1 MRSPWKGRG
10 PMGKTV
16 TLTGLIVALALA
28 GCGSDSMEQRSGRT
42 ECPHVQQ
49 GHTYAVCGG
58 VAIQE
63 PPRRAGLAAW
73 MAQGLREP
81 LPWWDRNLRCG
92 EGPSLGRNKLKLWWC
107 VVLLGA
113 LPWAVHAATYSV
125 TYRGTLLQ
133 DGLPADGV
141 YRMQFQLYAD
151 ESTPTALGDAGD
163 GRRGDAR
170 GVQCGG
176 GRAV

>member
-63 PPRRAGLAAW
+63 PPPEGGPSRVDGAGLTGTPA
-73 MAQGLREP
+73 MVGQKFEVRG
-81 LPWWDRNLRCG
+81 G
-92 EGPSLGRNKLKLWWC
+92 TFLG
-107 VVLLGA
+107 
-113 LPWAVHAATYSV
+113 T
-125 TYRGTLLQ
+125 Q
-133 DGLPADGV
+133 
-141 YRMQFQLYAD
+141 
-151 ESTPTALGDAGD
+151 
-163 GRRGDAR
+163 
-170 GVQCGG
+170 
-176 GRAV
+176 